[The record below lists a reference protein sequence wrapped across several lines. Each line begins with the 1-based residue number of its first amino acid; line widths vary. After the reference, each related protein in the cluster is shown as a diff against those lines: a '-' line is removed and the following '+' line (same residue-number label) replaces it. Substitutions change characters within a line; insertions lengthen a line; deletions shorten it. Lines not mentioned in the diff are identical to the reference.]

1 MANNTT
7 AAPVISPGCATLDV
21 NNYTCSSAFIL
32 PIINEYTWAPGTRA
46 FLYLLTMVWCFLGVA
61 LIADVFMCAIEK
73 ITSKTAKVRIPD
85 QNEPDGFRMI
95 EVKVWNDTVANL
107 SLLALGTS
115 APEILLSVIEIIGR
129 GFESGELGPGTIVGS
144 AAFNLL
150 VISAICIF
158 SIPDGEIRKISNMRV
173 FGLTTFSCI
182 WAYVWLSLVILVIS
196 PGVVDLAE
204 SIITFLMFPA
214 LIIGAY
220 LIDKRP
226 CMKKEEVVENGMV
239 GISLEGYANE
249 PLNTGDTSSATIMP
263 KEEKPE
269 TPVDHDQSHKNLLKL
284 AKELGHESLDQG
296 IPPEEAA
303 KIVAAKLSENE
314 HHSRMWYRINATRNM
329 SGGKKLT
336 PQVFSAFKDLY
347 DHTKLPED
355 EKADS
360 KMALTTKDH
369 TAGGTKAV
377 VEFTAATLS
386 VLENEKKV
394 RIGIRRYGKMDTP
407 ATVRV
412 ETINGTATAPED
424 YIHLEE
430 DVHFAVNEQLRQL
443 YVEIIDDN
451 EWEPDE
457 FFFVKLS
464 LPEKEENEDIVLGNI
479 SITQVT
485 IINDDEPGKLE
496 FAKPS
501 IIAKESS
508 RRVRIPVNRIN
519 GADGHVSVAWKTK
532 DITAIS
538 GKDYQGGEGVLKFDH
553 GETCRTIDIE
563 IFDSMKP
570 ERDESFQV
578 DLGEC
583 DGGAE
588 LGKIK
593 KTIITIVNDE
603 EFNGLVSRIVNL
615 TKANMDALQLEDST
629 WVTQMKNAMNVNG
642 GDIENATFIDYLLH
656 FLTFFWKI
664 LFALVPPPK
673 YLGGWPAFVLSLAV
687 IGFMTAIIG
696 DLATL
701 FGCLVNL
708 DDSITAI
715 SLVALGTSMPD
726 TFASK
731 QAAVG
736 EKTADSSIGNI
747 NGSNSVNVFLG
758 LGLPWLMASIYHMT
772 QGTVFTVPPGSL
784 GFSVIIYTGCAIA
797 AIILLILRRFL
808 KPFGQAELGGPKGPK
823 ILSAI
828 ILVSLWVFYVLLS
841 ALNSKKIINV
851 QIGG

>member
-7 AAPVISPGCATLDV
+7 SPTPMAAPGCPMFDV
-21 NNYTCSSAFIL
+21 TNYTCSNALIL
-32 PIINEYTWAPGTRA
+32 PIINEYTWSAGTRA
-46 FLYLLTMVWCFLGVA
+46 FLYLLAMFWCFLGVA

-85 QNEPDGFRMI
+85 QNEPDGVKII

-129 GFESGELGPGTIVGS
+129 NFEAGELGPGTIVGS

-150 VISAICIF
+150 VISAICII
-158 SIPDGEIRKISNMRV
+158 SIPEGEVRKIANMRV

-196 PGVVDLAE
+196 PGVVDLTEA
-204 SIITFLMFPA
+204 IITFLMFPG

-249 PLNTGDTSSATIMP
+249 PLNT
-263 KEEKPE
+263 EEKSE
-269 TPVDHDQSHKNLLKL
+269 TIPVEEDKSHKNLLKL

-303 KIVAAKLSENE
+303 KIVAAKLTEKE
-314 HHSRMWYRINATRNM
+314 HHSRMWYRINATRSM
-329 SGGKKLT
+329 SGGKKLV
-336 PQVFSAFKDLY
+336 PQVYSAFKDVY
-347 DHTKLPED
+347 DVTKLPE
-355 EKADS
+355 EERAEG

-377 VEFTAATLS
+377 IEFTAATLS
-386 VLENEKKV
+386 VLESEKKV

-430 DVHFAVNEQLRQL
+430 DVHFANNEQLRQL

-457 FFFVKLS
+457 FFFVKLA
-464 LPEKEENEDIVLGNI
+464 LPEAEENEDIVLGNI

-496 FAKPS
+496 FGKPS

-519 GADGHVSVAWKTK
+519 GADGHVSVAWKTR

-553 GETCRTIDIE
+553 GETSRTIDIE

-588 LGKIK
+588 LGKIR

-642 GDIENATFIDYLLH
+642 GDLENATFIDYLLH

-673 YLGGWPAFVLSLAV
+673 YLGGWPAFILSLAV

-701 FGCLVNL
+701 FGCLVDLN
-708 DDSITAI
+708 DSITAI
-715 SLVALGTSMPD
+715 TLVALGTSMPD

-758 LGLPWLMASIYHMT
+758 LGLPWLMATIYHMT
-772 QGTVFTVPPGSL
+772 QGTEFKVPPGSL
-784 GFSVIIYTGCAIA
+784 GFSVILYTACAIIA
-797 AIILLILRRFL
+797 ILLLIARRFL
-808 KPFGQAELGGPKGPK
+808 KPFGQAELGGPKWPK
-823 ILSAI
+823 ILSAVI
-828 ILVSLWVFYVLLS
+828 MVSLWVFYVLLS
-841 ALNSKKIINV
+841 SLNAENIINV

>member
-1 MANNTT
+1 MANNTNT
-7 AAPVISPGCATLDV
+7 TPMVAPECPTINLD
-21 NNYTCSSAFIL
+21 NYTCSNALLL
-32 PIINEYTWAPGTRA
+32 PILNEYTWSAGTRIV
-46 FLYLLTMVWCFLGVA
+46 LYLVAMVWCFLGVA

-115 APEILLSVIEIIGR
+115 APEILLSVIEIVGR
-129 GFESGELGPGTIVGS
+129 KFESGELGPGTIVGS

-150 VISAICIF
+150 VISAICIL
-158 SIPDGEIRKISNMRV
+158 SIPDGETRRIANMRV

-196 PGVVDLAE
+196 PGVVDLYEA
-204 SIITFLMFPA
+204 IITFLMFPA

-220 LIDKRP
+220 LIDKKP
-226 CMKKEEVVENGMV
+226 CMKKEEAVENGMV

-249 PLNTGDTSSATIMP
+249 PLTTDEKPAAAG
-263 KEEKPE
+263 EEKEKP
-269 TPVDHDQSHKNLLKL
+269 SNKNLLKL

-303 KIVAAKLSENE
+303 KIVAAKLSEKE

-329 SGGKKLT
+329 SGGRKLV
-336 PQVFSAFKDLY
+336 PQVYSAFKDLY
-347 DHTKLPED
+347 DHTQLPED
-355 EKADS
+355 EKS
-360 KMALTTKDH
+360 GGKMAIMTKDH

-377 VEFTAATLS
+377 VEFTAATVS
-386 VLENEKKV
+386 VLESEKKV

-424 YIHLEE
+424 YIHLEQE
-430 DVHFAVNEQLRQL
+430 VSFASNELLRQL

-464 LPEKEENEDIVLGNI
+464 LPEKEENTDIVLGNVSI
-479 SITQVT
+479 SQVT

-508 RRVRIPVNRIN
+508 RRVRIPVNRVN
-519 GADGHVSVAWKTK
+519 GADGHVSVAWKTR

-538 GKDYQGGEGVLKFDH
+538 GKDYEGGEGVLKFDH
-553 GETCRTIDIE
+553 GETSRTIDIE

-578 DLGEC
+578 ELGEC

-588 LGKIK
+588 LAKIK

-673 YLGGWPAFVLSLAV
+673 YLGGWPAFILSLAV

-696 DLATL
+696 DLASL
-701 FGCLVNL
+701 FGCLVDLN
-708 DDSITAI
+708 DSITAI
-715 SLVALGTSMPD
+715 TLVALGTSMPD

-736 EKTADSSIGNI
+736 EKTADSSVGNI

-758 LGLPWLMASIYHMT
+758 LGLPWLMATIYHT
-772 QGTVFTVPPGSL
+772 SQGTVFTVPPGSL
-784 GFSVIIYTGCAIA
+784 GFSVILYTACAVV
-797 AIILLILRRFL
+797 AICVLVARRFL
-808 KPFGQAELGGPKGPK
+808 KPFGQAELGGPKGMK
-823 ILSAI
+823 IVSAI
-828 ILVSLWVFYVLLS
+828 ILVSLWVFYILLS
-841 ALNSKKIINV
+841 SLNAEKIINV
-851 QIGG
+851 QIGGTV

>member
-21 NNYTCSSAFIL
+21 NNYTCSSALIL

-46 FLYLLTMVWCFLGVA
+46 FLYLVAMVWCFLGVA

-129 GFESGELGPGTIVGS
+129 GFEAGELGPGTIVGS

-150 VISAICIF
+150 VISAICIY

-249 PLNTGDTSSATIMP
+249 PLNTGDTSSVTIIP
-263 KEEKPE
+263 KEENPE
-269 TPVDHDQSHKNLLKL
+269 TPVDQDKSHRNLLKL

-303 KIVAAKLSENE
+303 KIVAAKLSEKE

-329 SGGKKLT
+329 SGGKKLM

-377 VEFTAATLS
+377 VEFTAATVS
-386 VLENEKKV
+386 VLESEKKV

-407 ATVRV
+407 ATIRV

-430 DVHFAVNEQLRQL
+430 DVHFATNEQLRQL

-464 LPEKEENEDIVLGNI
+464 LPDKEENEDIVLGNI

-553 GETCRTIDIE
+553 GETSRTIDIE

-673 YLGGWPAFVLSLAV
+673 YLGGWPAFFLSLSV
-687 IGFMTAIIG
+687 IGLMTAVIG

-715 SLVALGTSMPD
+715 TLVALGTSMPD

-731 QAAVG
+731 QAALG

-784 GFSVIIYTGCAIA
+784 GFSVIIYTGCAIMA
-797 AIILLILRRFL
+797 IIILLLRRFL

-823 ILSAI
+823 ILSAVI
-828 ILVSLWVFYVLLS
+828 MVSLWVFYVLLS
-841 ALNSKKIINV
+841 ALNSKNIINV

>member
-7 AAPVISPGCATLDV
+7 ASPLGGSGCMTIDV
-21 NNYTCSSAFIL
+21 YNYTCSNAMIL
-32 PIINEYTWAPGTRA
+32 PIINEYTWSAGTRT
-46 FLYLLTMVWCFLGVA
+46 FLYLIAMLWCFLGVA
-61 LIADVFMCAIEK
+61 LIADVFMCSIEK

-85 QNEPDGFRMI
+85 QNEPDGFKMI

-115 APEILLSVIEIIGR
+115 APEILLSVIEIVGR
-129 GFESGELGPGTIVGS
+129 KFEAGELGPGTIVGS

-158 SIPDGEIRKISNMRV
+158 SIPDGETRRIANMRV

-196 PGVVDLAE
+196 PGVVDIVEAV
-204 SIITFLMFPA
+204 ITFLMFPA

-226 CMKKEEVVENGMV
+226 CMKKEEAVENGMV

-249 PLNTGDTSSATIMP
+249 PLTT
-263 KEEKPE
+263 EEKKPE
-269 TPVDHDQSHKNLLKL
+269 VTEEENRESNKKLLKL

-303 KIVAAKLSENE
+303 KIVAAKLTEKE

-329 SGGKKLT
+329 SGGKKLV
-336 PQVFSAFKDLY
+336 PQVYSAFKDLY
-347 DHTKLPED
+347 DQTQLPEE
-355 EKADS
+355 EKAEG
-360 KMALTTKDH
+360 KMAVMTKDH

-377 VEFTAATLS
+377 VEFTAATVS
-386 VLENEKKV
+386 VLESEKKV

-407 ATVRV
+407 LTVRV

-430 DVHFAVNEQLRQL
+430 NVHFANNEALRQL

-464 LPEKEENEDIVLGNI
+464 LPEAEENEDIVLGNI

-519 GADGHVSVAWKTK
+519 GADGHVSVAWKTR

-538 GKDYQGGEGVLKFDH
+538 GKDYAGGEGVLKFDH

-578 DLGEC
+578 ELGEC

-588 LGKIK
+588 LAKIR

-673 YLGGWPAFVLSLAV
+673 YLGGWPAFICSLSV
-687 IGFMTAIIG
+687 IGIMTAIIG
-696 DLATL
+696 DLASL

-708 DDSITAI
+708 KDSITAI
-715 SLVALGTSMPD
+715 TFVALGTSMPD

-736 EKTADSSIGNI
+736 EKTADSSVGNI

-758 LGLPWLMASIYHMT
+758 LGLPWLMATIYHMS
-772 QGTVFTVPPGSL
+772 QGTVFKVPPGSL
-784 GFSVIIYTGCAIA
+784 GFSVILYTACAIVA
-797 AIILLILRRFL
+797 VLLLIARRFL
-808 KPFGQAELGGPKGPK
+808 KPFGQAELGGPKGMK
-823 ILSAI
+823 ILSALI
-828 ILVSLWVFYVLLS
+828 MVSLWVFYILFS
-841 ALNSKKIINV
+841 ALNAMGVINV
-851 QIGG
+851 QIG